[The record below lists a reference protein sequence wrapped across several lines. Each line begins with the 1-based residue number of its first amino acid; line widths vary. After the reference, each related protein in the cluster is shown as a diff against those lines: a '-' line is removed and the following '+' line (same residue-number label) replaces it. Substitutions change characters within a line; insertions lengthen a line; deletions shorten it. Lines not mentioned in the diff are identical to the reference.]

1 MPLAVRTEK
10 SGSIPDR
17 RINAH
22 PTQGKAMRKRTRK
35 PRSQR
40 ASSKPG
46 HREVKLSGV
55 RTMVL
60 RVRNEDGEIETI
72 AITVPADLTS
82 TRVVVSYTEGVEVR
96 FGNN

>member
-1 MPLAVRTEK
+1 
-10 SGSIPDR
+10 
-17 RINAH
+17 
-22 PTQGKAMRKRTRK
+22 MRKRTRK

-55 RTMVL
+55 RTMVM
-60 RVRNEDGEIETI
+60 RVRNEAGELETI

-96 FGNN
+96 FGVVS